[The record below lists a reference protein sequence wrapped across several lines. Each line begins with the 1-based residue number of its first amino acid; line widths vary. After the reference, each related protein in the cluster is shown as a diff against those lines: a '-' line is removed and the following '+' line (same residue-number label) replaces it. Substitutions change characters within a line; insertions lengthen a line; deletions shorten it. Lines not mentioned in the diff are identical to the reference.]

1 MRSSRIEVGTVEDEC
16 LSAQWTLQK
25 VGDDAYRI
33 ASKWNSDHQI
43 NFESGR
49 IAVGAVEDGCLSALW
64 KLDGMGFHKLVKRA
78 KEQNSSFEI
87 LGHPRRVEDDDDDD
101 DGAEAALEK
110 DKKSEEAP
118 AQAVPEPAGAALE
131 PEAKRLRAEKDSLT
145 QACDVASKAR
155 KK

>member
-1 MRSSRIEVGTVEDEC
+1 MR
-16 LSAQWTLQK
+16 K
-25 VGDDAYRI
+25 VV
-33 ASKWNSDHQI
+33 
-43 NFESGR
+43 ESGKAR
-49 IAVGAVEDGCLSALW
+49 VIFRELSNLKVRLVWPREVTFRSAA
-64 KLDGMGFHKLVKRA
+64 KLVKRA

-101 DGAEAALEK
+101 GGAEAALEK

-131 PEAKRLRAEKDSLT
+131 PDAKRLRVEKDSLT

-155 KK
+155 IK